1 MFPHLFSPLT
11 IRGREIRNRILST
24 GHDTTLPTDGTVN
37 DALIEYHRAR
47 AKGGVG
53 LIVTQVAGVHETAR
67 YTSHLLMAT
76 EDACIPGFR
85 ALAQAVHA
93 EGAVIVSQ
101 LFHPG
106 REIMESADGLLAV
119 AWAPSVVPNERF
131 HVMPR
136 ELDADMIAE
145 IVAGYAASAAR
156 LAAAGFD
163 GVEYVASHGYLPA
176 QFLNPRVNLRRDA
189 WGQDRTLFLRDCL
202 SAMRAAV
209 PDDFI
214 IGMRISADEREEAG
228 LQASEVEQAAR
239 SLSPLVDYLN
249 VTVGTSATLG
259 GAVHIVPPMAYAAGY
274 LAEEAG
280 RIKRAVGVP
289 VFVAGRI
296 NQPQVAEAILAAG
309 HADMCGMTR
318 ALIADPEMPVK
329 AEAGRFDDIRA
340 CIGCNQACIG
350 HFHRGLP
357 ISCIQHPETGR
368 ELRFGSLARAVPR
381 KVMVVGGGPAGMKAA
396 AVAAARG
403 HDVTLYEAEL
413 QLGGQARLA
422 QLLPR
427 RAEFGGIVTNLAREM
442 ELSQVRVI
450 RGTRVTRALVEE
462 EAPDVVILATGAV
475 PYVPDLPEDGSVQIV
490 TAWQVLQGTKT
501 GRRVL
506 VSDWRADW
514 IGPGIAEALVQQGC
528 SVTLALTAPMLGGQL
543 PLYVRDDLAARLHA
557 LGVTVTPYARLY
569 GAAGGT
575 VYLQHTSSAAA
586 IEVEA
591 DTVVLCLGH
600 RPVDALPAQLAD
612 LAQVVTIGD
621 AMAPRTAEEAVFEG
635 LKAAAAI

>member
-1 MFPHLFSPLT
+1 
-11 IRGREIRNRILST
+11 
-24 GHDTTLPTDGTVN
+24 
-37 DALIEYHRAR
+37 
-47 AKGGVG
+47 
-53 LIVTQVAGVHETAR
+53 
-67 YTSHLLMAT
+67 
-76 EDACIPGFR
+76 
-85 ALAQAVHA
+85 
-93 EGAVIVSQ
+93 
-101 LFHPG
+101 
-106 REIMESADGLLAV
+106 
-119 AWAPSVVPNERF
+119 
-131 HVMPR
+131 
-136 ELDADMIAE
+136 
-145 IVAGYAASAAR
+145 
-156 LAAAGFD
+156 
-163 GVEYVASHGYLPA
+163 
-176 QFLNPRVNLRRDA
+176 
-189 WGQDRTLFLRDCL
+189 
-202 SAMRAAV
+202 
-209 PDDFI
+209 
-214 IGMRISADEREEAG
+214 
-228 LQASEVEQAAR
+228 
-239 SLSPLVDYLN
+239 
-249 VTVGTSATLG
+249 
-259 GAVHIVPPMAYAAGY
+259 
-274 LAEEAG
+274 
-280 RIKRAVGVP
+280 
-289 VFVAGRI
+289 
-296 NQPQVAEAILAAG
+296 
-309 HADMCGMTR
+309 
-318 ALIADPEMPVK
+318 
-329 AEAGRFDDIRA
+329 
-340 CIGCNQACIG
+340 
-350 HFHRGLP
+350 
-357 ISCIQHPETGR
+357 
-368 ELRFGSLARAVPR
+368 
-381 KVMVVGGGPAGMKAA
+381 MKAA

-427 RAEFGGIVTNLAREM
+427 RAEFGSIVTNLAREM

-600 RPVDALPAQLAD
+600 RPVDALRAQLAD